1 MSTHRILTIAH
12 GHPDFSKGGGEIAA
26 YNLHKAYAARD
37 DVEEAVFLGRADRG
51 RGPSGR
57 IVRRRDNEFLWEQAT
72 HDVFLMKA
80 ANQFELHG
88 YFKEFIRSI
97 RPTVVHMHHYV
108 HMGLEIIRM
117 IKQVDPS
124 IRIVLTLH
132 EYFAICANEGQMV
145 KRHTRQLCYVSGFDD
160 CSRCLGDKT
169 PEDIWLRKHRFMN
182 YFDMVDAFVA
192 PSEFLRQRYIDWG
205 LAAEDITV
213 IENGQQSLDPL
224 PPRALPEDGT
234 RNRFAFFGQI
244 NSFKGVDL
252 LLEAMLA
259 IPRKERKNLVL
270 EIHGANLEHQ
280 PEEFRNK
287 VNALRE
293 QLEEERVI
301 RWVGPYDPNQML
313 SRLANVDW
321 VIVPSIWWENSPM
334 VIQEALSA
342 GRPVIV
348 SDIGG
353 MAEKVIDGVNGRHVP
368 ARNVF
373 AWASTLREL
382 AHNSEQWEKMRNGI
396 VPPLS
401 YAECAEAHMPL
412 LS

>member
-1 MSTHRILTIAH
+1 MSLHRILTIAH

-26 YNLHKAYAARD
+26 YNLHRAYLGRT
-37 DVEEAVFLGRADRG
+37 DVEDAFFLGRADRG

-57 IVRRRDNEFLWEQAT
+57 IVRRRENEFLWEQAT
-72 HDVFLMKA
+72 HDIFQMKA

-88 YFKEFIRSI
+88 YFKEFIKSI

-117 IKQVDPS
+117 IKQADPS

-132 EYFAICANEGQMV
+132 EYFAICANEGQMI
-145 KRHTRQLCYVSGFDD
+145 KRHTNALCYASGYDD

-169 PEDIWLRKHRFMN
+169 PEDIWMRKHRFMN
-182 YFDMVDAFVA
+182 YFNLVDAFVA

-205 LAAEDITV
+205 LDPDMITV
-213 IENGQQSLDPL
+213 IENGQQTLDPL
-224 PPRALPEDGT
+224 PPRPLPEDGT

-244 NSFKGVDL
+244 NRFKGVDL
-252 LLEAMLA
+252 LLEALLA
-259 IPRKERKNLVL
+259 IPQKERKKMVL

-280 PEEFRNK
+280 PEAFRNK

-293 QLEEERVI
+293 QFEEERVI

-313 SRLANVDW
+313 GRLANVDW

-334 VIQEALSA
+334 VIQEALAA

-348 SDIGG
+348 SNIGG
-353 MAEKVIDGVNGRHVP
+353 MAEKVIDGVNGRHVA
-368 ARNVF
+368 ARNPF
-373 AWASTLREL
+373 AWASVLREL
-382 AHNSEQWEKMRNGI
+382 SSHAESWDQLRAGI
-396 VPPLS
+396 TPPLS
-401 YAECAEAHMPL
+401 YADCAETHMPL